1 MKKKKKIKIPKFEKI
16 IYVFTFL
23 LLLSSPFLIVYTK
36 SMLSE
41 ANYKLEKTKS
51 KVEKQ
56 ERENQTLEMEINEI
70 VALDNIRSVIQE
82 SGLTYNN
89 DNIKNV
95 D

>member
-1 MKKKKKIKIPKFEKI
+1 MKKKKKIKMPKFEKF

-23 LLLSSPFLIVYTK
+23 LLISSPLLIVYSK

-41 ANYKLEKTKS
+41 TNYKLEKTKS
-51 KVEKQ
+51 KVETQ

-70 VALDNIRSVIQE
+70 VALDNIRSVISE